1 MFLHQSDS
9 VLRTLNYLFIDNYS
23 HSVSLDM
30 MNISQAKKAQG
41 LATDLNYRT
50 VLHEYTT
57 LPTDMNV
64 AWAKKAYDQHSEVCY
79 VV

>member
-1 MFLHQSDS
+1 
-9 VLRTLNYLFIDNYS
+9 
-23 HSVSLDM
+23 M